1 MNPLLSIGVDKIVLD
16 GVKKDIDIIDTDDN
30 IIETSF
36 KDFLSNLL
44 LHSDT
49 KNKKIPLNTKNNI
62 KKQENNQKAEI
73 LPKEETKKT
82 PPALEEILNLVVFL
96 KSNGLNGNFPTD
108 SKILNNVLANKQALK
123 EFKEIKNLQ
132 ELFKVAQKYDIKI
145 EKFEFSKNE
154 DKNIEIKINK
164 VLKEFTL
171 RQNHFLKKQTI
182 SSEKVLTN
190 IKEKKNTAIKQ
201 TPKKEKS
208 ILSSILKTD
217 TYAIKQ
223 NINNHKEKDT
233 NISPKFS
240 PDLSAKNIN
249 ISPKSSPDISVK
261 NIKQNE
267 PKPIQNKKENSLLK
281 TINNQVKKEVTKPTI
296 SIETKNLKNKKSNKP
311 KYTEK
316 MEIKESSILHKS
328 KTFNKMVDNIKKD
341 ISHTNAKKHSLS
353 TENITQIPK
362 DDHNKKLNLSDND
375 NNIKSSTQ
383 HMTQNI
389 NIRNH
394 NTNTQSKNFQIKHTI
409 NSFAN
414 DLKEQIEN
422 FKPPI
427 MRVKMMLTPKDLG
440 EVSVSLVN
448 RGNNLQITINSN
460 TNTMAIFT
468 QNQAEFKNALVN
480 MGFTNLNMNFSSN
493 SNGKNAQQNSQKEK
507 QKDNFESF
515 ADPIIEALD
524 RVDIIIPRYV

>member
-1 MNPLLSIGVDKIVLD
+1 MNPLLSIGIDKTVPD

-49 KNKKIPLNTKNNI
+49 KNKKIPLNTKENI
-62 KKQENNQKAEI
+62 KKHEGNQKAEI

-82 PPALEEILNLVVFL
+82 PPALEEILNLVIFL

-108 SKILNNVLANKQALK
+108 SKTLNNVLINKQALK

-171 RQNHFLKKQTI
+171 RQNHSLKKQTI

-190 IKEKKNTAIKQ
+190 IKEKKNTTVKQ

-217 TYAIKQ
+217 THAIKQ
-223 NINNHKEKDT
+223 HTNNHKEKDT
-233 NISPKFS
+233 NISS
-240 PDLSAKNIN
+240 
-249 ISPKSSPDISVK
+249 KSSPDISVK
-261 NIKQNE
+261 NIKSSE
-267 PKPIQNKKENSLLK
+267 LKPTQNKEENSAAK
-281 TINNQVKKEVTKPTI
+281 TINNQTEKEIIKPTI
-296 SIETKNLKNKKSNKP
+296 SAETKNLKNKKSNKQ
-311 KYTEK
+311 KHTEK
-316 MEIKESSILHKS
+316 TEIKESSTLHKS
-328 KTFNKMVDNIKKD
+328 KTFNKMVDSIKKD
-341 ISHTNAKKHSLS
+341 TPHTNTKKHSL
-353 TENITQIPK
+353 TAENRAQISK
-362 DDHNKKLNLSDND
+362 DDQNKKLNLADKDISVKPSGE
-375 NNIKSSTQ
+375 NIS
-383 HMTQNI
+383 QNI
-389 NIRNH
+389 NLRNIG
-394 NTNTQSKNFQIKHTI
+394 TSTQLKSSQLQQTL
-409 NSFAN
+409 NSFTS

-422 FKPPI
+422 FKPPV
-427 MRVKMMLTPKDLG
+427 MRIKMILNPKDLG
-440 EVSVSLVN
+440 EVNVSLVN

-493 SNGKNAQQNSQKEK
+493 SNNKNAQQNSSKEK
-507 QKDNFESF
+507 QEDSFENFT
-515 ADPIIEALD
+515 DQTVEAVD
-524 RVDIIIPRYV
+524 RVDITIPRYV